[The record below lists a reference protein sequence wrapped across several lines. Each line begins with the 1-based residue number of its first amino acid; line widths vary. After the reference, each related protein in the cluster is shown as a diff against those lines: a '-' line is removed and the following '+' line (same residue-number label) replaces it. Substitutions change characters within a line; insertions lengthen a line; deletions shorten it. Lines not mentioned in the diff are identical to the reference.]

1 MGNMMG
7 GHNIAR
13 KDAKE
18 AKTQRSFIKAGFK
31 KVKGAENM
39 FIAFSAP

>member
-18 AKTQRSFIKAGFK
+18 AKTQRSFYKSGF
-31 KVKGAENM
+31 
-39 FIAFSAP
+39 